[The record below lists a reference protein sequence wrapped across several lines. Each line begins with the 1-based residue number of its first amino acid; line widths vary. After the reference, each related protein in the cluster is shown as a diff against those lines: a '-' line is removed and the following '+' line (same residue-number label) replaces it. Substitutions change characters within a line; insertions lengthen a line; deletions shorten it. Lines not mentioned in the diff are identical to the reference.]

1 MNPDHDHLPATNVAL
16 SIKSLP
22 VWLALFMATA
32 GWAAEP
38 KYNPGPGL
46 QYSFVPQDYGMP
58 LKNVADV
65 AVDSKNNVYLIVRGD
80 PPILVFSPEGKL
92 INSWGKGLIAGPHGI
107 YIDDH
112 DNVFCVDNQDNVVL
126 KFTTAGKLLMTLGTR
141 GVV

>member
-80 PPILVFSPEGKL
+80 P
-92 INSWGKGLIAGPHGI
+92 HGI

-112 DNVFCVDNQDNVVL
+112 DNVFCVDNKDNVVL

-141 GVV
+141 GAATDSGSTN